1 MSTTIT
7 NLPETSKV
15 NGSDY
20 LVLDQPDKTVKST
33 VSNFLTDMEVVLATQ
48 LKDTG
53 GADLIQSSNG
63 NTVQQEINN
72 FSVNTREQWRRSLA
86 EAGLTLVAGSFE
98 EGATVNSSTDAV
110 WHIAGGQ
117 CYTWD
122 GAFPKTVAAGSTP
135 ATSGVV
141 GVGAWLAVGDAT
153 LRTELASA
161 VGAAMVGLSQGDTV
175 QTAFDKISAGTYS
188 LGYRSSTIKDRLDV
202 MLTTSAMGAV
212 GDGSTDDTAAVQ
224 LAIDTL
230 STLTRK
236 ATLYIDGRCKVSSL
250 TIPATLSLHM
260 VGNNVGGASY
270 SRSALIC
277 QNATG
282 PTITCN
288 GSACTF
294 ENIQFVGA
302 SNDTAGGGDTTQTAI
317 LFTPGDANSYNC
329 DGLVKGCGF
338 VFFNKIFDLRGRNL
352 KLIDNIFSNSA
363 FGVWVGTTGI
373 PDFRGLDIQG
383 CRFHYMSAAAG
394 NETTPTAACAVYVA
408 PDTNFFNI
416 NITGNLSDGGKWF
429 FVGAAA
435 WGVIDNNHF
444 NAQQTGVLYHY
455 NTGMTLGTIF
465 HRTSF
470 SNNVIT
476 HTNAT
481 TPKGQTD
488 SVYLV
493 AGWGV
498 DVLNNTI
505 NNAHRRAI
513 NSGVPNARIIG
524 NTLIEAG
531 FKTGGFPVIESNG
544 PNASIMNNVL
554 VRYGTVASVPSVGIK
569 ASNFTSV
576 EGNRFTLGF
585 GASGVPEWDTSS
597 RGDTLIYGVMDI
609 AALPSEEWGTA
620 APTSGRYLRGSKVWN
635 TNVSAG
641 GTLGWVCVASGT
653 PGTWKGFGGVA
664 P

>member
-1 MSTTIT
+1 MGIVMLIENVKLPAADVTTAA
-7 NLPETSKV
+7 S
-15 NGSDY
+15 GSVQDY
-20 LVLDQPDKTVKST
+20 IDAL
-33 VSNFLTDMEVVLATQ
+33 N
-48 LKDTG
+48 TG
-53 GADLIQSSNG
+53 SI
-63 NTVQQEINN
+63 
-72 FSVNTREQWRRSLA
+72 
-86 EAGLTLVAGSFE
+86 
-98 EGATVNSSTDAV
+98 
-110 WHIAGGQ
+110 
-117 CYTWD
+117 
-122 GAFPKTVAAGSTP
+122 
-135 ATSGVV
+135 
-141 GVGAWLAVGDAT
+141 
-153 LRTELASA
+153 
-161 VGAAMVGLSQGDTV
+161 
-175 QTAFDKISAGTYS
+175 S
-188 LGYRSSTIKDRLDV
+188 LGYRGYTIKDRLDV

-212 GDGSTDDTAAVQ
+212 GDGSVDDTAAVQ

-270 SRSALIC
+270 NRSALIC
-277 QNATG
+277 SNATG

-294 ENIQFVGA
+294 EDIQFVGT
-302 SNDTAGGGDTTQTAI
+302 SNAAAGGGDTTQTAI
-317 LFTPGDANSYNC
+317 LFAPGATNSYNC

-363 FGVWVGTTGI
+363 FGVWIGTTGI

-408 PDTNFFNI
+408 PNTNFFNV
-416 NITGNLSDGGKWF
+416 NITDNLSDGGKWF

-435 WGVIDNNHF
+435 WGVINNNHF

-455 NTGMTLGTIF
+455 NTGMTLGSVF
-465 HRTSF
+465 QRTSF
-470 SNNVIT
+470 SNNVVT
-476 HTNAT
+476 HTTAT
-481 TPKGQTD
+481 SPNGQTD
-488 SVYLV
+488 TVYLV

-513 NSGVPNARIIG
+513 NNGVSNTRIAG
-524 NTLIEAG
+524 NTCIEAG
-531 FKTGGFPVIESNG
+531 YITGGFPVIESTGGNS
-544 PNASIMNNVL
+544 SITNNIL
-554 VRYGTVASVPSVGIK
+554 VRYGTVASVPSAGIK

-576 EGNRFTLGF
+576 DGNRFPLGF
-585 GASGVPEWDTSS
+585 GASAVPEWDTSS
-597 RGDTLIYGVMDI
+597 RGATLIYGVMDI

-620 APTSGRYLRGSKVWN
+620 APTSGRYLQGSKVWN
-635 TNVSAG
+635 TNVLAG

>member
-1 MSTTIT
+1 
-7 NLPETSKV
+7 
-15 NGSDY
+15 
-20 LVLDQPDKTVKST
+20 
-33 VSNFLTDMEVVLATQ
+33 
-48 LKDTG
+48 
-53 GADLIQSSNG
+53 
-63 NTVQQEINN
+63 
-72 FSVNTREQWRRSLA
+72 
-86 EAGLTLVAGSFE
+86 
-98 EGATVNSSTDAV
+98 
-110 WHIAGGQ
+110 
-117 CYTWD
+117 
-122 GAFPKTVAAGSTP
+122 
-135 ATSGVV
+135 
-141 GVGAWLAVGDAT
+141 
-153 LRTELASA
+153 
-161 VGAAMVGLSQGDTV
+161 
-175 QTAFDKISAGTYS
+175 
-188 LGYRSSTIKDRLDV
+188 
-202 MLTTSAMGAV
+202 
-212 GDGSTDDTAAVQ
+212 
-224 LAIDTL
+224 
-230 STLTRK
+230 
-236 ATLYIDGRCKVSSL
+236 
-250 TIPATLSLHM
+250 M

-294 ENIQFVGA
+294 EDIQFVGA
-302 SNDTAGGGDTTQTAI
+302 SNYTAGGGDTTQTAI
-317 LFTPGDANSYNC
+317 LFAPGVANSYNC

-338 VFFNKIFDLRGRNL
+338 IFFNKIIDLRGRNL
-352 KLIDNIFSNSA
+352 KLVDNIFSNSA
-363 FGVWVGTTGI
+363 FGVWIGATGI
-373 PDFRGLDIQG
+373 PDFRALDIQG
-383 CRFHYMSAAAG
+383 CRFHYMSAEAG

-408 PDTNFFNI
+408 PNTNFFNI

-455 NTGMTLGTIF
+455 NTGMTLGTLF

-470 SNNVIT
+470 SNNVVT
-476 HTNAT
+476 HTFVTSPN
-481 TPKGQTD
+481 GQTD
-488 SVYLV
+488 TVYLV

-513 NSGVPNARIIG
+513 NNGVPNTRIAG

-531 FKTGGFPVIESNG
+531 FITGGFPVIESTG
-544 PNASIMNNVL
+544 ANASIMNNIL

-576 EGNRFTLGF
+576 DGNRFTLGF

-597 RGDTLIYGVMDI
+597 RGGTLIYGVMDI

-635 TNVSAG
+635 TNVQAG

-653 PGTWKGFGGVA
+653 PGTWKGYGGVA

>member
-1 MSTTIT
+1 MTDIT
-7 NLPETSKV
+7 ANVVVSMPSQLFTMARSFKAVANGKIYIGKIDTDPVNPENQIQVYVDNEDGSHV
-15 NGSDY
+15 PVSQPIIINAAGYPVYNGQIAKF
-20 LVLDQPDKTVKST
+20 V
-33 VSNFLTDMEVVLATQ
+33 
-48 LKDTG
+48 
-53 GADLIQSSNG
+53 
-63 NTVQQEINN
+63 TVQGH
-72 FSVNTREQWRRSLA
+72 SM
-86 EAGLTLVAGSFE
+86 
-98 EGATVNSSTDAV
+98 AV
-110 WHIAGGQ
+110 YDSYNVQ
-117 CYTWD
+117 QFY
-122 GAFPKTVAAGSTP
+122 FPNVLKYDP
-135 ATSGVV
+135 
-141 GVGAWLAVGDAT
+141 DQ
-153 LRTELASA
+153 LRQQLASA
-161 VGAAMVGLSQGDTV
+161 SVPGASLVVTSEDGSLQDVVDNLHSGDFQLT
-175 QTAFDKISAGTYS
+175 
-188 LGYRSSTIKDRLDV
+188 LPYRSYTVTERLDAK
-202 MLTTSAMGAV
+202 LTTSAMGAV

-294 ENIQFVGA
+294 EDIQFVGA
-302 SNDTAGGGDTTQTAI
+302 SNYTAGGGDTTQTAI
-317 LFTPGDANSYNC
+317 LFAPGVANSYNC

-338 VFFNKIFDLRGRNL
+338 IFFNKIIDLRGRNL
-352 KLIDNIFSNSA
+352 KLVDNIFSNSA
-363 FGVWVGTTGI
+363 FGVWIGATGI
-373 PDFRGLDIQG
+373 PDFRALDIQG
-383 CRFHYMSAAAG
+383 CRFHYMSAEAG

-408 PDTNFFNI
+408 PNTNFFNI

-455 NTGMTLGTIF
+455 NTGMTLGTLF

-470 SNNVIT
+470 SNNVVT
-476 HTNAT
+476 HTFVTSPN
-481 TPKGQTD
+481 GQTD
-488 SVYLV
+488 TVYLV

-513 NSGVPNARIIG
+513 NNGVPNTRIAG

-531 FKTGGFPVIESNG
+531 FITGGFPVIESTG
-544 PNASIMNNVL
+544 ANASIMNNIL

-576 EGNRFTLGF
+576 DGNRFTLGF

-635 TNVSAG
+635 TNVTAG

-653 PGTWKGFGGVA
+653 PGTWKGYGGVA